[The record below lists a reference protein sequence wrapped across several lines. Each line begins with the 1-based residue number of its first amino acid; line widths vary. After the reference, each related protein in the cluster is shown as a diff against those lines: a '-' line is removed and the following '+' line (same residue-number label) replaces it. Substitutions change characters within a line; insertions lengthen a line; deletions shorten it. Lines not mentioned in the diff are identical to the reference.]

1 MYVHTHTYRFHKLK
15 DFLHP
20 LKTFFRFVC
29 SYSILIHLFPDI
41 KYREMYL
48 TSSFW
53 CHVESEK
60 LNWIFLNFTLI
71 SKNGEI
77 NRSEDIFLLRES
89 TLEYFLFSEYIFQ
102 NVRLSETKIPLNRN
116 GFRQLVLK
124 LVSRAF
130 RCKISHVAPTVLNY
144 STAKQSWKRPF
155 T

>member
-53 CHVESEK
+53 YHVESEK
-60 LNWIFLNFTLI
+60 LNFLNFTLI

-89 TLEYFLFSEYIFQ
+89 TLEYFLFSEF
-102 NVRLSETKIPLNRN
+102 LSETKILLNRN